1 MKLYNDDCLKVL
13 STIPDNSIDL
23 IVTSPPYNKKGL
35 LGKTKQGNQIWNK
48 FNINYN
54 TYADDMPEKEY
65 KIWIIKF
72 LNECYRLIK
81 PNGSI
86 FFNHK
91 PRRYKNKCHLPTD
104 FVLKSNVKLYQMI
117 IWDRKKL
124 S

>member
-91 PRRYKNKCHLPTD
+91 PRRYKNKCQIFLLIL
-104 FVLKSNVKLYQMI
+104 F
-117 IWDRKKL
+117 
-124 S
+124 